1 MHDNLILKKAKI
13 IFKSNLG
20 EMIKKQKE
28 NRYLP
33 SAVGIS
39 EFEVDLGKTLTSN
52 NKKLAGGSRRS
63 I

>member
-13 IFKSNLG
+13 LFKSNLG
-20 EMIKKQKE
+20 MMIRKQKE

-39 EFEVDLGKTLTSN
+39 EFEVDLGKTLANNSN
-52 NKKLAGGSRRS
+52 KN
-63 I
+63 

>member
-1 MHDNLILKKAKI
+1 MVISFSKKAKI
-13 IFKSNLG
+13 LFKSNLG
-20 EMIKKQKE
+20 EMMKKQKE

-39 EFEVDLGKTLTSN
+39 EFEVDLGKTIANNN
-52 NKKLAGGSRRS
+52 NKKLAGVSRWS